1 MYPTDGRPA
10 LECNAHTPNRVQTP
24 QSTAKRSVAGP
35 ASATVEPRQR
45 DGTTT
50 PTRFRVGVDDGTTI
64 PTGPSVGVALG
75 WSEGAYERDRAALA
89 AYAAEPPPVYV
100 NPRNTALAAIA
111 AATEA
116 AHAKVSA
123 DVVAVACN
131 SPPSTRTTSA
141 AAEPP
146 PPHRSRE
153 QRLKSALAALQ
164 LEKRIARRAAAKAAK
179 RSIAD
184 DAVWGPNREKR
195 IVEARAKQRP
205 LMESVPK
212 ARERHRVLA
221 LDPTTAHFALAIK
234 RICDEREWTY
244 ADQVARRLLT
254 LIEFFREFARPQ
266 CWNAHRARAPLP
278 RGLGKTSAV
287 LERAKRKFSPC
298 ATAVAQ
304 PFLAG
309 VIAGAGDG
317 PNDDR
322 SVCRKTVGRLTAL
335 LEDAGVIQC
344 VQVPAHA
351 AESYEVGKSGHAI
364 YRYWLADKGSPKPAL
379 MGPWTAAGDLVD
391 AVILESPWRG
401 ATVVLPPATAPP

>member
-1 MYPTDGRPA
+1 M
-10 LECNAHTPNRVQTP
+10 
-24 QSTAKRSVAGP
+24 
-35 ASATVEPRQR
+35 
-45 DGTTT
+45 
-50 PTRFRVGVDDGTTI
+50 
-64 PTGPSVGVALG
+64 
-75 WSEGAYERDRAALA
+75 
-89 AYAAEPPPVYV
+89 
-100 NPRNTALAAIA
+100 
-111 AATEA
+111 
-116 AHAKVSA
+116 
-123 DVVAVACN
+123 
-131 SPPSTRTTSA
+131 
-141 AAEPP
+141 
-146 PPHRSRE
+146 
-153 QRLKSALAALQ
+153 
-164 LEKRIARRAAAKAAK
+164 
-179 RSIAD
+179 
-184 DAVWGPNREKR
+184 WGPNREKR

-379 MGPWTAAGDLVD
+379 MGPWTADGDLVD

>member
-1 MYPTDGRPA
+1 
-10 LECNAHTPNRVQTP
+10 L
-24 QSTAKRSVAGP
+24 
-35 ASATVEPRQR
+35 
-45 DGTTT
+45 
-50 PTRFRVGVDDGTTI
+50 
-64 PTGPSVGVALG
+64 
-75 WSEGAYERDRAALA
+75 ERDRAALA
-89 AYAAEPPPVYV
+89 AYAAAEPPPLYI
-100 NPRNTALAAIA
+100 NPRKTALAAIA

-116 AHAKVSA
+116 AHAKESA

-146 PPHRSRE
+146 PPHSRE

-164 LEKRIARRAAAKAAK
+164 LEKRIARRAAAKAAT
-179 RSIAD
+179 RSAIAD
-184 DAVWGPNREKR
+184 DAVWGPKREKR

-205 LMESVPK
+205 LMERVPK
-212 ARERHRVLA
+212 ARERFVELTK
-221 LDPTTAHFALAIK
+221 DPTTAHFAIAIK
-234 RICDEREWTY
+234 KLCDEHEWTL
-244 ADQVARRLLT
+244 ADECARRLLT
-254 LIEFFREFARPQ
+254 LVEFFREFARPQ

-278 RGLGKTSAV
+278 RGLARTGSV

-379 MGPWTAAGDLVD
+379 MGPWTADGDLVD
-391 AVILESPWRG
+391 AVILEEPWRG